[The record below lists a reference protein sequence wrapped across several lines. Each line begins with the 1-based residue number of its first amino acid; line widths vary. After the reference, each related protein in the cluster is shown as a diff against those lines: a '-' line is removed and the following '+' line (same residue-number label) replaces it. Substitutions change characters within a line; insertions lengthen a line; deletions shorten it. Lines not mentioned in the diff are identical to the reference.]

1 MSQLD
6 VEVTESAADLRAR
19 EVEEQ
24 MTDEAAQSAAEAA
37 LLAKRSD
44 VVIAFGIRVEGESF
58 DLAETI
64 TASLAVTNTGDRA
77 GADVPQLYLTA
88 AAGDRRMRLIG
99 FERVDLQPGE
109 SRRIALT
116 ADRRLLARFDDTPG
130 QWHIAEGKY
139 EVAVGR
145 AADALELTADTT
157 LAEARFGS

>member
-37 LLAKRSD
+37 LLA
-44 VVIAFGIRVEGESF
+44 
-58 DLAETI
+58 
-64 TASLAVTNTGDRA
+64 
-77 GADVPQLYLTA
+77 LYLTA

>member
-24 MTDEAAQSAAEAA
+24 MTDEAAQSVAKAA
-37 LLAKRSD
+37 LLA
-44 VVIAFGIRVEGESF
+44 
-58 DLAETI
+58 
-64 TASLAVTNTGDRA
+64 
-77 GADVPQLYLTA
+77 LYLTA